1 MYLFIDTISIPAT
14 YILFDTERNIISQ
27 KSLELRGRESE
38 HFLISLQEFL
48 TENKWDYTNLKW
60 VIVVNGPGSFTAM
73 RIITLTINTL
83 SFVHHIPLYSIDYF
97 QLGALSGWA
106 FPILLRANRGEYLIQ
121 KDRESSPSLI
131 AISDILPGNYFWM
144 GDVNDFTN
152 DIISIQSDLKYDVCC
167 KNFQIVNP
175 QERLEPLYIK
185 KPNIT

>member
-1 MYLFIDTISIPAT
+1 MYLFIDTISLAAT
-14 YILFDTERNIISQ
+14 YILFDTERHIISQ

-38 HFLISLQEFL
+38 YFLISLQEFL
-48 TENKWDYTNLKW
+48 MENSLEYKNIKW

-83 SFVHHIPLYSIDYF
+83 SFVHHIPLYSINYF
-97 QLGALSGWA
+97 QMGILSGWT

-121 KDRESSPSLI
+121 KNRESSPSLI
-131 AISDILPGNYFWM
+131 AISNILPGNYFWM

-152 DIISIQSDLKYDVCC
+152 AIISIQSDLKYDVCC
-167 KNFQIVNP
+167 KNFLLENSVEKI
-175 QERLEPLYIK
+175 EPLYIK

>member
-1 MYLFIDTISIPAT
+1 MYLFIDPISTPVT
-14 YILFDTERNIISQ
+14 YILFDTERDIISQ

-38 HFLISLQEFL
+38 YFLISLQEFL
-48 TENKWDYTNLKW
+48 TENSLEYKNLKG
-60 VIVVNGPGSFTAM
+60 VIAVNGPGSFTAM

-97 QLGALSGWA
+97 QLGILSGWA

-121 KDRESSPSLI
+121 RDREAFPVLI
-131 AISDILPGNYFWM
+131 AISDILPGNYFGM

-167 KNFQIVNP
+167 KNFLLENP
-175 QERLEPLYIK
+175 TERIEPIYIK